1 MGWQS
6 LIVPTAA
13 TSAKDSTIDTLI
25 TGLASDATYQSL
37 INQPVGYSAVDL
49 PRNGGTGDNMMGT
62 FVDDAVYN
70 YLNTDA
76 TPANDVDVFLNNAGG
91 IRTDWCYVGGTWT
104 NTGCVGGTHAP
115 ALLTYGNMFSILPFG
130 NATVVGDMTGAQIL
144 QVLNQAPLVSN
155 GVIQPAGLKFRY
167 YAYKKVDPTSTSGAL
182 RTYAWGAFDY
192 CIVNKKTKA
201 CDPINLTKT
210 YKVGTNE
217 FLAPAGGDGYAG
229 FKYMTNVTYW
239 GDMLNAVDAY
249 VAAHYGTAATAY
261 KGPTGNGK
269 LDGRIVRDG
278 TDAPDSGS
286 LVPITI
292 LHNNDSHGNLAKGAF
307 VGMTQLATLIQQER
321 YYNPTRTLLLDGG
334 DAIQGDAMMAYFK
347 SSYTGLA
354 SDGTPLPDAL

>member
-1 MGWQS
+1 MFIRTKS
-6 LIVPTAA
+6 
-13 TSAKDSTIDTLI
+13 SANFLVLLTIGKAKLEI
-25 TGLASDATYQSL
+25 EKIALAQGALVIRPGLVY
-37 INQPVGYSAVDL
+37 
-49 PRNGGTGDNMMGT
+49 GD
-62 FVDDAVYN
+62 D
-70 YLNTDA
+70 
-76 TPANDVDVFLNNAGG
+76 AGG

-261 KGPTGNGK
+261 KGPTGNGA

-286 LVPITI
+286 IVPITI

-334 DAIQGDAMMAYFK
+334 GAIQGDAMMAYFK

-354 SDGTPLPDAL
+354 SDETPLPDALKTMAHNPGNTLSTQRMATFTLVNGAWSLKSIE